1 MKEPSFKYFQ
11 FKSVSLVIFSLCFL
25 SSLPVSS
32 ETTQPNSGPRNTF
45 APNNSVAKLKAQI
58 MCAFEQNG
66 LPAGPTNQR
75 ARANYSANHLSQV
88 MAQIQPPLSS
98 VMIHNMLAQVVAE
111 TGNLRNLVEQRSSYA
126 SSQSRFRGRG
136 LIQMTHRENYAR
148 FAGCA
153 EAIRNSPPPAQIT
166 RETLARAPALTNSPL
181 VQNPESAM
189 SESTLEGQQLN
200 AWSLICYM
208 IPTAERHTR
217 FENALNCANPPCVR
231 EVGVGVNHGPGA
243 LGRGRTPLGDRHRLD
258 AFRKM
263 SQCFSNSQ
271 MAGL

>member
-1 MKEPSFKYFQ
+1 LKEPALKYFIPIK
-11 FKSVSLVIFSLCFL
+11 FLVLIIFSLFTL
-25 SSLPVSS
+25 KTAA
-32 ETTQPNSGPRNTF
+32 ETTQTDSGQSSF
-45 APNNSVAKLKAQI
+45 VPNNSVEKLRSQI

-98 VMIHNMLAQVVAE
+98 VMIHNMLAQVVTE
-111 TGNLRNLVEQRSSYA
+111 TGNLRNVVEQRSRYA
-126 SSQSRFRGRG
+126 SSRSRYRGRG

-153 EAIRNSPPPAQIT
+153 QAIRNSPPPATIT
-166 RETLARAPALTNSPL
+166 RETLARAPALTSSPL
-181 VQNPESAM
+181 VQNPDAAM

-208 IPTAERHTR
+208 IPTAERHTP

-231 EVGVGVNHGPGA
+231 DVGVGVNRGPGA
-243 LGRGRTPLGDRHRLD
+243 LGRGHSPLGDQHRLD

-263 SQCFSNSQ
+263 SQCFQ
-271 MAGL
+271 REPLTAGL